1 MPSLEI
7 PETFN
12 EILKRFKQNP
22 YTFSFHEQIFTD
34 VLLQY
39 SVKLLD
45 IKTSKKIPFH
55 NSQEKDQSDDSLHLE
70 WETCFKEQ
78 VLILIQRKTSND
90 EEDSHY
96 EEEAYLE
103 QLSDDSDD
111 PEWNSG
117 NEEEIQEDGPLAN
130 CTLIIE
136 YIVTNQGRSPEEI
149 SQIQNFFID

>member
-1 MPSLEI
+1 
-7 PETFN
+7 
-12 EILKRFKQNP
+12 
-22 YTFSFHEQIFTD
+22 
-34 VLLQY
+34 
-39 SVKLLD
+39 
-45 IKTSKKIPFH
+45 
-55 NSQEKDQSDDSLHLE
+55 
-70 WETCFKEQ
+70 
-78 VLILIQRKTSND
+78 LIQRKTSND

-117 NEEEIQEDGPLAN
+117 NEEEIKEDGPLAN